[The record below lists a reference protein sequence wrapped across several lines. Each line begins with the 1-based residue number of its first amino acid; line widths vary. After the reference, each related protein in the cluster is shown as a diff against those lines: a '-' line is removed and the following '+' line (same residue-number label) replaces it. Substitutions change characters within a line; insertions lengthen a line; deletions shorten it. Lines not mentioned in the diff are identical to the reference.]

1 MRSRKCIIYVY
12 LLKKDHIC
20 FFFKLIHKNS
30 TSRIL
35 DTAIL
40 CDFDILIY
48 TLFSPSQ
55 NSLISEATG
64 IENLNPVIKDER
76 KISLLKHTWPLLQH
90 YRTGVQGRQQ
100 SKIDTFFIP
109 HKS

>member
-1 MRSRKCIIYVY
+1 M
-12 LLKKDHIC
+12 
-20 FFFKLIHKNS
+20 FFFKLIHKNTS

>member
-1 MRSRKCIIYVY
+1 M
-12 LLKKDHIC
+12 
-20 FFFKLIHKNS
+20 FFFKLIYKNS
-30 TSRIL
+30 ASRIL

-64 IENLNPVIKDER
+64 IKNLNPVIKDER
-76 KISLLKHTWPLLQH
+76 KISLLKHTWPLL
-90 YRTGVQGRQQ
+90 
-100 SKIDTFFIP
+100 
-109 HKS
+109 